1 MLVIYAQQM
10 PLLRSN
16 SITRMLH
23 ESAQRSIVGK
33 KIWLSMHPRNLGSYK
48 IVRTFVDPFMLAD
61 VTFTAL
67 ESKVVV
73 YNLC

>member
-10 PLLRSN
+10 SLLRSN
-16 SITRMLH
+16 SITRMLR

-33 KIWLSMHPRNLGSYK
+33 KVWLSMHPRNLGSYK
-48 IVRTFVDPFMLAD
+48 IVHTFVDPFMLAD
-61 VTFTAL
+61 VTFTTL
-67 ESKVVV
+67 ESKVV

>member
-1 MLVIYAQQM
+1 ML
-10 PLLRSN
+10 R
-16 SITRMLH
+16 
-23 ESAQRSIVGK
+23 ESAQQSIVGK

-48 IVRTFVDPFMLAD
+48 IVCTFVDPFMLAD
-61 VTFTAL
+61 VTFTTL